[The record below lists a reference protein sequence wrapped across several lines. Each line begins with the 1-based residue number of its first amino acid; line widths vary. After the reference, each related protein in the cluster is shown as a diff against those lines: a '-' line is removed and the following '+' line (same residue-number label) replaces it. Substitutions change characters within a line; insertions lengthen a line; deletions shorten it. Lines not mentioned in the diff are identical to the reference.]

1 MAIGPAGSRAAGGI
15 RKRLTGQ
22 RRGAALVVVGEVAR
36 AVLFRPEEMLLLV
49 GSPAERRRF
58 LDAILAQRDRRAA
71 RDLVELARVLAQRNA
86 LLRAIRR
93 EEAGRRTWRSGTS
106 SSPSSGRG

>member
-1 MAIGPAGSRAAGGI
+1 
-15 RKRLTGQ
+15 
-22 RRGAALVVVGEVAR
+22 
-36 AVLFRPEEMLLLV
+36 MLLLI

-71 RDLVELARVLAQRNA
+71 RDLAELVRVLAQRNA

-93 EEAGRRTWRSGTS
+93 EEATAEGLGFWDEQLAQVGARVMAARLRLVARAGRADPGAPRRRRAAGRAGEPACG
-106 SSPSSGRG
+106 SPISTR